1 MEWMLMPYKRY
12 ADFSGRSRR
21 MEYWM
26 FALLTVIVSIVCV
39 ALIFG
44 GMASMEDFA
53 TAEETGANPFGGM
66 GVLSWIGI
74 AILVIWGLASIIPS
88 IAVGV
93 RRLHDMNYSGW
104 IYLAVV
110 LLGIIPLVGTL
121 VQLAFIVVMC
131 LPGTKGP
138 NKYGPDPLDP
148 TNASVF
154 E

>member
-53 TAEETGANPFGGM
+53 TAEETGTNPFGGM

-74 AILVIWGLASIIPS
+74 AILGIWGLGSIIPS
-88 IAVGV
+88 IAVTV
-93 RRLHDMNYSGW
+93 RRLHDLNYSGW
-104 IYLAVV
+104 IYLGVV
-110 LLGIIPLVGTL
+110 LLGIIPIVGTI
-121 VQLAFIVVMC
+121 VQLVFLVFTC

-148 TNASVF
+148 SNASVF

>member
-1 MEWMLMPYKRY
+1 MEWMLLPYKRY

-26 FALLTVIVSIVCV
+26 FTLLSVIVSVVCV

-44 GMASMEDFA
+44 GMPSMENIA
-53 TAEETGANPFGGM
+53 TAEQTGANPFGEM
-66 GVLSWIGI
+66 GALSWIGI
-74 AILVIWGLASIIPS
+74 AIIVIWGLGSIIPS
-88 IAVGV
+88 IAVTV
-93 RRLHDMNYSGW
+93 RRLHDQNYTGW
-104 IYLAVV
+104 IYLGVV
-110 LLGIIPLVGTL
+110 LLGLIPLIGTL
-121 VQLAFIVVMC
+121 AQLAFLVVMC

-148 TNASVF
+148 SSASVF